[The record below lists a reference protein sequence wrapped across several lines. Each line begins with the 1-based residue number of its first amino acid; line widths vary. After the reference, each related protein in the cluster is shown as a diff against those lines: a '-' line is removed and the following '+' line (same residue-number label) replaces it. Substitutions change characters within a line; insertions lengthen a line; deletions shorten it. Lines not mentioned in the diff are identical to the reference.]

1 MTLTIYVA
9 ATGQNVG
16 KTAVCLGLFSKL
28 KKKFAKVGFI
38 KPVGQKHVTLD
49 GVAVD
54 KDVALFKSHFHLD
67 ESARL
72 MSPVVFTPGFT
83 KKVLDNKVALTSL
96 EEAIIEAHKELSKT
110 CDAILIEGTGHVG
123 VGSIAGLSCARVA
136 KILEA
141 KTILV
146 AKGGI
151 GSTLDEISLNK
162 ALLEAEGVQLSG
174 IVVNKV
180 LDSKKREVLKYL
192 KKGLK
197 KWDLPILGCVPY
209 APFLATP
216 TMHDYAFLFKEPL
229 LAGESRRFYHFAD
242 RMLAVG
248 PIAWLQKQFKKKQLI
263 IASASREELVCS
275 ILAHYEKKPE
285 VGLILTGSM
294 PPAAS
299 MLELVRKAD
308 IPTLYVNMPSYF
320 ALEKITSFVTKFQP
334 EDSAKTLAAI
344 KAIAGHLDVNSIC
357 QIQKKKLS

>member
-1 MTLTIYVA
+1 MKETIYVG

-28 KKKFAKVGFI
+28 KKKFSKVGFI
-38 KPVGQKHVTLD
+38 KPVGQRHVMLE
-49 GVAVD
+49 GIAVD

-67 ESARL
+67 ENAAD
-72 MSPVVFTPGFT
+72 MSPVVFTQGFT
-83 KKVLDNKVALTSL
+83 KKVLDQKVTSASL
-96 EEAIIEAHKELSKT
+96 EKAIIKAHKELSKT
-110 CDAILIEGTGHVG
+110 CDAILIEGTGHMG
-123 VGSIAGLSCARVA
+123 VGSVADLSCARVA
-136 KILEA
+136 KILNA

-151 GSTLDEISLNK
+151 GSTLDEIAVNK
-162 ALLEAEGVQLSG
+162 ALLESESVELSG
-174 IVVNKV
+174 VVINKV

-197 KWDLPILGCVPY
+197 KWDLPVVGCVPY

-229 LAGESRRFYHFAD
+229 LAGESKRFCHFTD

-248 PIAWLQKQFKKKQLI
+248 PIGWLQKQFKKNQLI
-263 IASASREELVCS
+263 ITSAAREELVCA
-275 ILAHYEKKPE
+275 ILAYYEKKPDI
-285 VGLILTGSM
+285 GLILTGSM

-344 KAIAGHLDVNSIC
+344 KAIAGYLDVSTIC
-357 QIQKKKLS
+357 QIPKKKLS